1 MPDQTTAQQ
10 QSTQDQAQSS
20 SVMFGWGDGFD
31 PASLDVTPLEDTH
44 TDVND
49 APLPNQPESSIPAYD
64 HVEENEWDEGSEE
77 HHENEKDA
85 EISAFLGLIDQTRE
99 VIQLSGDEE
108 GFSLIGQKTPNQTV
122 DYQVSLFDEDEDDPS
137 TIELFIKKVISTTGS
152 EEEDEHLLQFVYDKT
167 VNTLEIFV
175 DEEKLYSLPGTDGIE
190 ATDNVLI
197 KEKIDK
203 FSLLITDL
211 ANKIRKEKEEAQ
223 KALQKQ
229 HQLQEVFRN
238 F

>member
-1 MPDQTTAQQ
+1 M
-10 QSTQDQAQSS
+10 
-20 SVMFGWGDGFD
+20 
-31 PASLDVTPLEDTH
+31 
-44 TDVND
+44 
-49 APLPNQPESSIPAYD
+49 
-64 HVEENEWDEGSEE
+64 
-77 HHENEKDA
+77 
-85 EISAFLGLIDQTRE
+85 IDQTRE

-167 VNTLEIFV
+167 VNTLEILV

-211 ANKIRKEKEEAQ
+211 VNKIRKEKEEAQ

>member
-1 MPDQTTAQQ
+1 M
-10 QSTQDQAQSS
+10 
-20 SVMFGWGDGFD
+20 
-31 PASLDVTPLEDTH
+31 
-44 TDVND
+44 
-49 APLPNQPESSIPAYD
+49 
-64 HVEENEWDEGSEE
+64 
-77 HHENEKDA
+77 
-85 EISAFLGLIDQTRE
+85 IDQTRE

-167 VNTLEIFV
+167 VNTLEILV